1 MFTSHFSMIAQP
13 FCEKTPTSLIMK
25 DERFTQ
31 GLARLQYL
39 LLSGSIAVVYGQTG
53 VGKSTLLN
61 LFFSQIPLNL
71 FLPVYVHF
79 TRVKTSSL
87 FALIVSQLR
96 EIPKHTKDRLFL
108 QIIDKA
114 RRSNLTPILI
124 IDEAHLLS
132 ADVLTDLRLL
142 VSSTHDSST
151 QLKIVLSGQE
161 HLKTILKRDVLAD
174 LAQRVSVHY
183 HVRPL
188 TKVQTAAYI
197 DFHLKTSGASEKIF
211 DSNVKDLIH
220 EFSAGVPRQINAIS
234 TACLMTASCKQSQ
247 IVTQDIFNQALDE
260 FQSF

>member
-13 FCEKTPTSLIMK
+13 FCEKTNTTFIMK

-61 LFFSQIPLNL
+61 LFLSQIPLNQ

-79 TRVKTSSL
+79 THVKTSSL

-114 RRSNLTPILI
+114 KRSNLTPILV

-142 VSSTHDSST
+142 VGSIPDPST

-183 HVRPL
+183 HLRPL
-188 TKVQTAAYI
+188 TKAQTAAYI
-197 DFHLKTSGASEKIF
+197 DFHLKTSGASEKVF

-220 EFSAGVPRQINAIS
+220 EFTAGVPRQINAIA